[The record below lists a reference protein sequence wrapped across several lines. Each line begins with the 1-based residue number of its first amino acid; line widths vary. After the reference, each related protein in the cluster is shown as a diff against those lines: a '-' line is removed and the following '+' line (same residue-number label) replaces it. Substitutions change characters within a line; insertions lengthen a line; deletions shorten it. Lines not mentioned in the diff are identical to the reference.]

1 LLAGSAPP
9 VRSMVEDAG
18 GLAAARGTPMTT
30 AEAPTGLASRVI
42 WSFLVG
48 ALAMLTFHQAAV
60 GLFHAAGMFPVPPF
74 ELQPTS
80 PLQVPKVAS
89 GAFWS
94 GLWGIVF
101 LMVALPRMR
110 QAMPGCAA
118 GLMFGFLVPV
128 AVLSFVVAPLKG
140 QPIAYAQSWGSML
153 RIALA
158 HAFWGFGMVVIWQGM
173 REPGKEFE
181 GKSI

>member
-1 LLAGSAPP
+1 
-9 VRSMVEDAG
+9 MVEDVG
-18 GLAAARGTPMTT
+18 GLAAARGTPMRT
-30 AEAPTGLASRVI
+30 AEAPTGVASRVI

-74 ELQPTS
+74 ELQPTG
-80 PLQVPKVAS
+80 PLRVPKVAS

-94 GLWGIVF
+94 GLWGIAF
-101 LMVALPRMR
+101 LMLALPRMKR
-110 QAMPGCAA
+110 AMPGWAA
-118 GLMFGFLVPV
+118 GLVFGFFVPV
-128 AVLSFVVAPLKG
+128 AVLFFVVAPLKG

-158 HAFWGFGMVVIWQGM
+158 HAFWGFGMVVIWQGT

>member
-1 LLAGSAPP
+1 
-9 VRSMVEDAG
+9 
-18 GLAAARGTPMTT
+18 MTRDEP
-30 AEAPTGLASRVI
+30 ASLASKVA

-74 ELQPTS
+74 ELQPTG
-80 PLQVPKVAS
+80 PLRVPKAAS
-89 GAFWS
+89 GAFWA

-101 LMVALPRMR
+101 LTVVLPSMR
-110 QAMPGCAA
+110 RAMPGWAA
-118 GLMFGFLVPV
+118 GLVFGVCGPV
-128 AVLSFVVAPLKG
+128 AVLFFVVAPLKG

-173 REPGKEFE
+173 ESRERSSKERAFSPHFPDAVTC
-181 GKSI
+181 G